1 MWLATGV
8 TTYRC
13 FELIQIPVDLG
24 DFERSW
30 RRENPAGLAQKW
42 GFWASNIAIFLGK
55 MIRKPWALGLI
66 DGYPIF
72 GHIVV
77 SASEKSQ
84 EWDSRHIGL
93 LRSLGSP
100 WIPLDPLG
108 LHPPNGR
115 PSFSSR
121 DFNASLSKCLGRF
134 FRTNV
139 VLTKGHCAET
149 HPVVSFIN
157 PEESL

>member
-100 WIPLDPLG
+100 WI
-108 LHPPNGR
+108 
-115 PSFSSR
+115 
-121 DFNASLSKCLGRF
+121 AS
-134 FRTNV
+134 
-139 VLTKGHCAET
+139 AEW
-149 HPVVSFIN
+149 PA
-157 PEESL
+157 